1 MEEIMIKRLSAAVV
15 LTIANL
21 VFLLPSGEAKDKL
34 IMGVHPYKPPV
45 EVHKIFKPIAEYLSR
60 ETGKQIELQ
69 IGQTYEDT
77 GTKIGTGV
85 FDFAYISPVIYVDA
99 QKQYGLVPLAI
110 IANNGKPTYHGVI
123 TVKKGSS
130 ITSLAQF
137 KGKKFA
143 FGARNSNMNHTVPL
157 WMLLNAGVKL
167 TDLKEYGFLK
177 THDNVAMNI
186 IRGTFDGGG
195 MQPDV
200 AEKYREQ
207 GLEIIAKSPELPEHV
222 FVATKTLDAA
232 TAKAIQNA
240 LNSEKA
246 VPVLK
251 GIKNSISGAPK
262 FADADFEISRK
273 IMKEVGPYLDK

>member
-1 MEEIMIKRLSAAVV
+1 MIRRLSVTALLIIASFVFVLPVV
-15 LTIANL
+15 
-21 VFLLPSGEAKDKL
+21 EAKDKL

-45 EVHKIFKPIAEYLSR
+45 ELHKIFKPIADYISK
-60 ETGKQIELQ
+60 ETGKQVEIQ
-69 IGQTYEDT
+69 IGQTYDDA

-123 TVKKGSS
+123 AVKKGSG
-130 ITSLAQF
+130 ITSLAQL

-167 TDLKEYGFLK
+167 SDLQEYNFLK

-186 IRGTFDGGG
+186 IRGTHAAGG
-195 MQPDV
+195 MQPDI
-200 AEKYREQ
+200 AEKYRDQ
-207 GLEIIAKSPELPEHV
+207 GLEVIAKSPDLPEHV
-222 FVATKTLDAA
+222 FVANKSLDEA
-232 TAKAIQNA
+232 TVKAVQKA
-240 LNSEKA
+240 LNSPNA
-246 VPVLK
+246 VPVLQ
-251 GIKNSISGAPK
+251 GIKGSISGAPK